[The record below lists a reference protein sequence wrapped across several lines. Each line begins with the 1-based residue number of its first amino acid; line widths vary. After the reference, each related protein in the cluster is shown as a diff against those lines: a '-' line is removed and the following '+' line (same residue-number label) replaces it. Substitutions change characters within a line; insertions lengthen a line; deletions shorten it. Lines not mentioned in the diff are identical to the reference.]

1 MSVGQTAEVSQ
12 RSDEITE
19 LGEINPGDKRDN
31 IKSVDPHI
39 ETSSK
44 LRDKSSYGSATRRA
58 GRNIRR
64 GREVPRIR
72 IPDWFL
78 ERNITLFEER
88 VHNNELREHESTEA
102 ARSTKVTPKLWIRT
116 LSGKLVSTLEECAVP
131 GHSVQRAA
139 DRTSEIER
147 MEGAYEVD
155 ADVVREIDVMINA
168 GLRPSSTNQAAGST
182 ASKPHL
188 LLQCPTDG
196 GITFLDTVV
205 NYVASKHKADLIAVD
220 AQDIAQIAEE
230 FIEEI
235 PNGPSN
241 SLRSLGYDTHHILDN
256 QTSRSDDDVEEANEY
271 EEDQEEDESQPRGP
285 KQPSYQSSIKHVAPT
300 QILFIASPELSN
312 LFKSAKGLKTSTSQ
326 DAGSL
331 NGGTPSTTS
340 RLESGAESQEI
351 KPHMVLEA
359 FLDSCHT
366 KRRQSLRLAHARTE
380 DGLPIASNTTNTE
393 GSNKEN
399 DEVPLKDRKVDE
411 GGPPPL
417 ILLIRDYAEMN
428 ATQSGGALL
437 TRLHEIVRQRRR
449 DGQKMLIIGTTSA
462 EDLMP
467 SMSKAGFT
475 ALQTESSHG
484 PYRTIIVPCRSQPAT
499 GLLTSDLKIRN
510 KEINLRNLQNLLRK
524 LSANPSQ
531 IEALVSLR
539 EIDIDASYVFASG
552 LDEHIWSLERIHRT
566 ATMALGL
573 LNDKEEMSTLHIGQA
588 LHLIDLSDS
597 AKFDWLAKRKEDGWK
612 VSESA
617 IAASSTDS
625 RKPME
630 DRINKLRKKCNTHEK
645 RLLNGVVD
653 AASIRTTFADVNAP
667 SSTIE
672 ALMTLTSLSLTRPEA
687 FSYGVLATDRLPGLL
702 LYGPPGTGKT
712 LLARAVAKESGA
724 TVLEVSGS
732 DVYDMYVGEG
742 EKNVKAI
749 FTLAKKLTPCIV
761 FIDEAD
767 AIFGSRGSL
776 GNRTSH
782 RELINQFLRE
792 WDGMNDLSAFI
803 MVATNRPFDL
813 DDAVLRRLPRR
824 LLVDLPTEKEREAIL
839 KIHLKNEMLDPAVSL
854 NTIASQTPF
863 YSGSDLKNLC
873 VAAALA
879 CIREENAA
887 AVAHTGSE
895 PYVYPQKRCL
905 DVRHFDKAM
914 EEISAS
920 ISEDMSSLSAIRKFD
935 EKYGDRKG
943 RRKRSSG
950 YGFGTLSDVE
960 KSQSDAVRVRAP
972 L

>member
-1 MSVGQTAEVSQ
+1 MNVGQAAELSQ

-19 LGEINPGDKRDN
+19 LGEINPGDKRND
-31 IKSVDPHI
+31 IKGTDPPT
-39 ETSSK
+39 ETTSK

-58 GRNIRR
+58 GRNIRK

-78 ERNITLFEER
+78 ERNITLYEER
-88 VHNNELREHESTEA
+88 VHDKELRELESTEGA
-102 ARSTKVTPKLWIRT
+102 QPIKASPKLWIRAI
-116 LSGKLVSTLEECAVP
+116 SGRLVSTLEECAVP
-131 GHSVQRAA
+131 GHSVQGAA
-139 DRTSEIER
+139 SRSSTT
-147 MEGAYEVD
+147 EGTEGDYEVD
-155 ADVVREIDVMINA
+155 ADVVREIDVLVTT
-168 GLRPSSTNQAAGST
+168 GLRPSSTHQDVGYA

-188 LLQCPTDG
+188 LLQCPSDG

-205 NYVASKHKADLIAVD
+205 NYVVSKHKADLIAVD

-230 FIEEI
+230 FTEEI
-235 PNGPSN
+235 PDGPNN
-241 SLRSLGYDTHHILDN
+241 SLRSLAYDTHLILDN
-256 QTSRSDDDVEEANEY
+256 QTSRSDEEVEETNEY
-271 EEDQEEDESQPRGP
+271 EEDQEEDETQPRGS
-285 KQPSYQSSIKHVAPT
+285 KQPSYQSNIKHIAPT
-300 QILFIASPELSN
+300 QILFLATPELSN
-312 LFKSAKGLKTSTSQ
+312 LFKSAKGLKSSTSQ

-331 NGGTPSTTS
+331 TGGTPATKS
-340 RLESGAESQEI
+340 RLNSGTEPQEV

-359 FLDSCHT
+359 FVDACHA
-366 KRRQSLRLAHARTE
+366 KRRQLPRLAHARTE
-380 DGLPIASNTTNTE
+380 DEAPSISNTTNTE
-393 GSNKEN
+393 GSSNEK
-399 DEVPLKDRKVDE
+399 DEVPSKDHKVDE
-411 GGPPPL
+411 GAPPPL

-428 ATQSGGALL
+428 ATQSGGAMLR
-437 TRLHEIVRQRRR
+437 RLHEIVRQRRR
-449 DGQKMLIIGTTSA
+449 DGQKTLIIGTTSS
-462 EDLMP
+462 EDLVP

-475 ALQTESSHG
+475 ALQTEPSQG
-484 PYRTIIVPCRSQPAT
+484 PYRTIIVPCRSQSAM
-499 GLLTSDLKIRN
+499 GLLASDLKIRN
-510 KEINLRNLQNLLRK
+510 KAINIRNLQNLLRK
-524 LSANPSQ
+524 LSSNPSQ
-531 IEALVSLR
+531 VETIVSLQ
-539 EIDIDASYVFASG
+539 EINIDASYVFASG
-552 LDEHIWSLERIHRT
+552 LDEHIWSFERINRT

-573 LNDKEEMSTLHIGQA
+573 LIDKEEMSALHIGQA
-588 LHLIDLSDS
+588 LHLIDLSDN
-597 AKFDWLAKRKEDGWK
+597 AKFDWLAKRKEDSWK

-617 IAASSTDS
+617 IAASSSDP

-630 DRINKLRKKCNTHEK
+630 DRINKLRKKCNTHER

-653 AASIRTTFADVNAP
+653 AASIRTTFADVHAA

-672 ALMTLTSLSLTRPEA
+672 ALKTLTSLSLTRPEA
-687 FSYGVLATDRLPGLL
+687 FSYGVLATDKIPGLL

-712 LLARAVAKESGA
+712 LLAKAVAKESGA

-824 LLVDLPTEKEREAIL
+824 LLVDLPTEKDREAIL
-839 KIHLKNEMLDPAVSL
+839 RIHLQNEVLDPAVSL
-854 NTIASQTPF
+854 STIASQTPF

-895 PYVYPQKRCL
+895 PYIYPEKRCL
-905 DVRHFDKAM
+905 TERHFDKAM

-950 YGFGTLSDVE
+950 YGFGTLSDIE
-960 KSQSDAVRVRAP
+960 KNQSDAVRVRAP
-972 L
+972 S